1 MNQTEDFDQMFPDDR
16 LTGSTMLRQAQ
27 MVMLRILCVV
37 DYLCRKHHIPYWL
50 CSGTLLGAVRHQGF
64 IPWDDD
70 LDISMLRKDYERF
83 MQIARTELPVDM
95 FLQTNE
101 TEPAYDGFVTPCK
114 IRDTKSQIVSAWLEK
129 KTYHKGIFIDIF
141 PIDRFHSSGFQRT
154 KEVGLK
160 KIYNILCKC
169 FDAEIGK
176 DTSKFKT
183 VVSWFQPVF
192 RWMLVRYHHAVVP
205 LIKKNSILPNDR
217 CFVGHGFDTPW
228 LRSFRMKD
236 IFPLQELT
244 FENHRFFAPNNTDA
258 YLKNM
263 YGDTYMTP
271 PPEKERIMTHS
282 TSIKINV

>member
-70 LDISMLRKDYERF
+70 LDISMLRNDYERF
-83 MQIARTELPVDM
+83 MLIASEELPDDM
-95 FLQTNE
+95 FLQTKE
-101 TEPAYDGFVTPCK
+101 TEPAYEGFVTPCK

-141 PIDRFHSSGFQRT
+141 PIDRFHLTGFQRK
-154 KEVGLK
+154 KEVRLK
-160 KIYNILCKC
+160 KINDILCKC
-169 FDAEIGK
+169 FDAETDK
-176 DTSKFKT
+176 DTSGFKK
-183 VVSWFQPVF
+183 VLSWFQPVF
-192 RWMLVRYHHAVVP
+192 KWMLIRYQHAVEPV
-205 LIKKNSILPNDR
+205 IKKNSMLPDDN

-258 YLKNM
+258 YLKNI

-271 PPEKERIMTHS
+271 PPEKERIMRHG
-282 TSIKINV
+282 TSIKLIV